1 MPKSGPITLDLQDY
15 ETYLDLYVQAQYNAV
30 EHEMEDL
37 VVFVKTR
44 NGASDITDVFTESDL
59 NDITEL
65 LFDELYSGYDE

>member
-1 MPKSGPITLDLQDY
+1 MPKSGAITLDLQDY

-44 NGASDITDVFTESDL
+44 NGARDITDVFTTSDL

>member
-44 NGASDITDVFTESDL
+44 NGARDITDVFTESDL
-59 NDITEL
+59 NDTTEL